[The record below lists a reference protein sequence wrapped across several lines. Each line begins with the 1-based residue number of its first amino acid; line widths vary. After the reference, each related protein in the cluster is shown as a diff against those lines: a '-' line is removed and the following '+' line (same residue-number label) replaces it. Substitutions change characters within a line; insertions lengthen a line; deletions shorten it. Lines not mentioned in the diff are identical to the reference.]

1 MTTTIENHLAAFFM
15 GAEAL
20 IGDGL
25 HHARQD
31 DPHRF
36 ATVGQGFDG
45 GKARRQLI
53 VDYLSEG
60 RARVSLL
67 LIGKQGGEERAIEM
81 FATTVQGPQPGPV
94 Q

>member
-1 MTTTIENHLAAFFM
+1 MTTPIENHLAAFFM

-20 IGDGL
+20 IDDGL

-36 ATVGQGFDG
+36 HTVAKEFDE
-45 GKARRQLI
+45 GKARRQLV
-53 VDYLSEG
+53 VDYMTEG

-67 LIGKQGGEERAIEM
+67 LIGTQGGEERAIEM
-81 FATTVQGPQPGPV
+81 FATTVQGPQPGAV